1 MWVSTLLALMLAS
14 GLFTEAVPGHAFEL
28 PLPDPALSSR
38 LRHIESAF
46 REGDAGSLRLSFS
59 SGGRVRVELRDLPEG
74 QGAYGP
80 GQLQAIFNR
89 IFEQVRTEDFAFGKD
104 DVRVAI
110 PGTAFARGRWVRRA
124 PTRGPETVD
133 MLTFTLR
140 EESGDWR
147 ILEIRSSSH

>member
-1 MWVSTLLALMLAS
+1 
-14 GLFTEAVPGHAFEL
+14 
-28 PLPDPALSSR
+28 
-38 LRHIESAF
+38 LRRIESAF

-59 SGGRVRVELRDLPEG
+59 SGGRVRVELRDLAEG
-74 QGAYGP
+74 QGAYGA

-89 IFEQVRTEDFAFGKD
+89 IFEQVRTEDFAFGKE
-104 DVRVAI
+104 DVRVAT

-124 PTRGPETVD
+124 PARGPETVD

>member
-1 MWVSTLLALMLAS
+1 MWVSILLGFLLAS
-14 GLFTEAVPGHAFEL
+14 GLFAAIPGHALEQ

-38 LRHIESAF
+38 LRRIEAAF
-46 REGDAGSLRLSFS
+46 REGDAGSLRTSFC

-74 QGAYGP
+74 PGTYGP
-80 GQLQAIFNR
+80 GQLQAIFGR
-89 IFEQVRTEDFAFGKD
+89 IFEQARTEDFAFGKD
-104 DVRVAI
+104 DIHVAT

-124 PTRGPETVD
+124 PARGPETVD